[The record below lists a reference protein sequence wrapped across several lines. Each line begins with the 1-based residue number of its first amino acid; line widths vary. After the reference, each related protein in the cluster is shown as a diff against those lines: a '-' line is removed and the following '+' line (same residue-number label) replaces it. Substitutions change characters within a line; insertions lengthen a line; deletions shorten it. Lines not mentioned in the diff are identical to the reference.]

1 MDSWVFCR
9 EGFRPEDAAL
19 DGNRF
24 LCANGYMGLR
34 GVPEEAGR
42 ELFPAIPLAGVYD
55 RFEDRWREPVNA
67 PNCLLIRLSWN
78 GQPLA
83 LPVWPARRHVSR
95 IDYRRGVYA
104 RETDFGPAAVQDT
117 FDRAF
122 AEWKD
127 SCVYLTELVMVLNH
141 KLWQWYN
148 SGRPDMAEMY
158 NKLYGEADT
167 YAQEHLTGEEA
178 DYYYR
183 TTD

>member
-1 MDSWVFCR
+1 MYLPNTDYELQTTFWMDFSI
-9 EGFRPEDAAL
+9 A
-19 DGNRF
+19 
-24 LCANGYMGLR
+24 
-34 GVPEEAGR
+34 
-42 ELFPAIPLAGVYD
+42 D
-55 RFEDRWREPVNA
+55 R
-67 PNCLLIRLSWN
+67 
-78 GQPLA
+78 
-83 LPVWPARRHVSR
+83 
-95 IDYRRGVYA
+95 
-104 RETDFGPAAVQDT
+104 FGPAAVQDT

-122 AEWKD
+122 TEWKD
-127 SCVYLTELVMVLNH
+127 NCVYLTELVMVLNH